1 MNHFLLLIWSWFLAA
16 TYLSMKLS
24 TILLTRIYWS
34 LVGSLSTSFYWI
46 TTLPLFLIKR
56 GTVFLLLSLG
66 YKYLEGTLF
75 IFMCPETSKV
85 NSAYSRYFPNILY
98 NFVSLYSPYIAFWLC
113 MWWIWLYNTTQV
125 QNKWYWLWLNQI
137 WLWLNQICALFIWKK
152 LPVLTCGI
160 FWAINWCA
168 MPLMA
173 KNI

>member
-1 MNHFLLLIWSWFLAA
+1 MCKGPEAIARRPAYLEEERNDRISIQDLLGYRKDWFLPCVIWEATLVMNHFLLLIWSWFLAA

-34 LVGSLSTSFYWI
+34 LVGSLSTSFFWI

-85 NSAYSRYFPNILY
+85 NSVYSRYFPNILY
-98 NFVSLYSPYIAFWLC
+98 NFVSLYSPYIAF
-113 MWWIWLYNTTQV
+113 
-125 QNKWYWLWLNQI
+125 
-137 WLWLNQICALFIWKK
+137 
-152 LPVLTCGI
+152 
-160 FWAINWCA
+160 
-168 MPLMA
+168 
-173 KNI
+173 